1 MCIPQV
7 TVCWIH
13 PRRASLYLPSSPALC
28 LVWTGSASK
37 LLGTNIPTVP
47 MPLRIRRVHSC
58 GVERKERY
66 SARPGMEAFPGPT
79 VLHAGR
85 TGDVV
90 RLHACPLHWR
100 RREKRRYAQE
110 DVCMCDCAS
119 SGFIT
124 LLPVS
129 TYASKTP
136 MYIFT
141 GATINK
147 YLTLQVMSC
156 VWPLVR
162 HPTLPFKNCKHLH
175 ILSQWSLLSLSDYS
189 KLLRISLP
197 LTLKMT
203 RTFYHVYMFQEV

>member
-119 SGFIT
+119 SGFSTFYLSARMHLKHPCTYLQAPLLTNIWHCRWCLAYGLLCVT
-124 LLPVS
+124 LL
-129 TYASKTP
+129 
-136 MYIFT
+136 F
-141 GATINK
+141 
-147 YLTLQVMSC
+147 LL
-156 VWPLVR
+156 
-162 HPTLPFKNCKHLH
+162 KN
-175 ILSQWSLLSLSDYS
+175 
-189 KLLRISLP
+189 
-197 LTLKMT
+197 
-203 RTFYHVYMFQEV
+203 V